1 MFVNEQSLVL
11 ENQQMNFLGYKILNI
26 AKYINIYI
34 YMYICIFRY
43 NIVKNKLISQVK
55 SHKYNTLN

>member
-34 YMYICIFRY
+34 YIYIYVYMYI
-43 NIVKNKLISQVK
+43 
-55 SHKYNTLN
+55 

>member
-43 NIVKNKLISQVK
+43 NIEEDRD
-55 SHKYNTLN
+55 

>member
-11 ENQQMNFLGYKILNI
+11 ENQQMNFLGYKIPNI

-34 YMYICIFRY
+34 CIY
-43 NIVKNKLISQVK
+43 VYLDIKKIEINKSSKI
-55 SHKYNTLN
+55 T